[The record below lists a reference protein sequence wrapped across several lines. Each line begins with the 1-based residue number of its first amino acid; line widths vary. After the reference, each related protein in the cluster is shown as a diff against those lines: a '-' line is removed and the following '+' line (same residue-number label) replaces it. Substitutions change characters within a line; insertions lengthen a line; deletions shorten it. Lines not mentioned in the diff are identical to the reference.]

1 MLLEKPIEQSRER
14 VKAVLELSSE
24 HKLDIRCNHY
34 LRTLSLFKDLK
45 HEPWP
50 KYISVHTGAFGLGC
64 NGIHWLDAAV
74 YMTNSDSADMLFGEI
89 DAEPILSGRGSHFR
103 DYGGRAIFALSK
115 GSRLYVSVSS
125 NSSAPT
131 VVSIVLP
138 HAHIVLDIE
147 ADSVVQYR
155 RDPSSTKP
163 NYLYGADYQ
172 RDEWCHRTSI
182 ELWKL
187 TDQWTR
193 YIQEEGPCSLPSLE
207 ETWTANKMLFDLLER
222 TGLNTF
228 PIT

>member
-1 MLLEKPIEQSRER
+1 
-14 VKAVLELSSE
+14 VKSVLDLAAE

-34 LRTLSLFKDLK
+34 LRTLPLFHDLK
-45 HEPWP
+45 HEAGP
-50 KYISVHTGAFGLGC
+50 KYVSVLTGAFGLGC

-74 YMTNSDSADMLFGEI
+74 YITNTDSADMLFGEI
-89 DAEPILSGRGSHFR
+89 DAEPILSGRGAHFR

-131 VVSIVLP
+131 AVSIVMP
-138 HAHIVLDIE
+138 HAHLVLDIE
-147 ADSVVQYR
+147 ADSVVEYR
-155 RDPSSTKP
+155 RNPSSTKP

-172 RDEWCHRTSI
+172 REESSHKMSV

-187 TDQWTR
+187 TGQWMR
-193 YIQEEGPCSLPSLE
+193 YIQEVGTCSLPSLE
-207 ETWTANKMLFDLLER
+207 ETWPANNMLFDLLER
-222 TGLNTF
+222 TGLHTF